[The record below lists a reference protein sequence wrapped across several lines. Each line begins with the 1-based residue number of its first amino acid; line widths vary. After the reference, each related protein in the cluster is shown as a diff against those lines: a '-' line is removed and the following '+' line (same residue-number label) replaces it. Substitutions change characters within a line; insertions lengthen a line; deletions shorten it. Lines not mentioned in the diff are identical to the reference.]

1 MRPFAEDTLVKQ
13 AHNRAVAITTDDML
27 HITWKH
33 VTLHLNVTGMVYLV
47 RYLNNTLLPED
58 ATNHFTLYG
67 NPDDGYELWI
77 QDVGL
82 RLSPEDTVCFKDLL
96 SDALLALK
104 QRKNGA
110 LVQTFGGALLFTRE
124 WQATDQDEFS
134 GN

>member
-1 MRPFAEDTLVKQ
+1 
-13 AHNRAVAITTDDML
+13 
-27 HITWKH
+27 
-33 VTLHLNVTGMVYLV
+33 
-47 RYLNNTLLPED
+47 
-58 ATNHFTLYG
+58 
-67 NPDDGYELWI
+67 DGYELWI

-82 RLSPEDTVCFKDLL
+82 RLSPEDTVRFKDLL